1 MTPEDALLVERP
13 RDGVL
18 LLRLNRPERRN
29 ALATPLLIALADT
42 LIAAD
47 SDDGVRAAIVTGT
60 ANLFAAGADLDELAA
75 AGSDDPIESPRFL
88 AWAGI
93 RNFSKPLISA
103 VEGWCLGAGAE
114 LAMCCDIVIAGAGA
128 RFGQPETNLGIIP
141 GAGGTATLARLVGR
155 TLAMKMVLTGDPIDA
170 HEARTAGL
178 IAEVVNEGQALEHS
192 LALGSTIAAR
202 APLAMREA
210 KASIRDATRLA
221 EPDHLRAER
230 ARFVALLGSAD
241 KTEGIAAFREKRAA
255 RWTGA

>member
-88 AWAGI
+88 AWAD
-93 RNFSKPLISA
+93 R
-103 VEGWCLGAGAE
+103 
-114 LAMCCDIVIAGAGA
+114 
-128 RFGQPETNLGIIP
+128 
-141 GAGGTATLARLVGR
+141 
-155 TLAMKMVLTGDPIDA
+155 
-170 HEARTAGL
+170 
-178 IAEVVNEGQALEHS
+178 
-192 LALGSTIAAR
+192 
-202 APLAMREA
+202 
-210 KASIRDATRLA
+210 
-221 EPDHLRAER
+221 
-230 ARFVALLGSAD
+230 
-241 KTEGIAAFREKRAA
+241 
-255 RWTGA
+255 